1 MSNQETTEP
10 TASASLDTLYD
21 LLANQRRRYA
31 ISCLQDHGSIALPD
45 LADEVVC
52 YENDA
57 PITEIPEKEVLRVY
71 STLWHAHIP
80 KLAEAGVVEYDQEQD
95 IVTLGGN
102 ADQVDSLPLTN
113 GPEGEDS
120 G

>member
-1 MSNQETTEP
+1 MSNRETTES

-21 LLANQRRRYA
+21 LLANRRRRYA
-31 ISCLQDHGSIALPD
+31 ISCLNDHGSMALPD

-57 PITEIPEKEVLRVY
+57 PITEIPEDEVLRVY
-71 STLWHAHIP
+71 SSLWHAHIP
-80 KLAEAGVVEYDQEQD
+80 KLAEAGVVEYDQDQD

-102 ADQVDSLPLTN
+102 ADQVWPILRIDEPD
-113 GPEGEDS
+113 GEHS
-120 G
+120 R